1 MIVLGE
7 FPIHSSPLVKRYTL
21 KEFEELPEPS
31 DHSILELINGVL
43 YVSPLPLPEH
53 NHAAEKVDMFLRNLL
68 LKGII
73 HGKVFRPR
81 AGLKISEHTWLEPD
95 LFYLG
100 EENSKKFERSHPSTA
115 DLVVEI
121 ISPST
126 KEYDRKTKADTYAA
140 LCVRELWLIDIQ
152 EKTLEVRENSKGN
165 TKWGRIVLYSHNEE
179 VYSPVLEISFNT
191 KDIL

>member
-1 MIVLGE
+1 MIVLSE

-21 KEFEELPEPS
+21 KEFEELPEPE
-31 DHSILELINGVL
+31 DHSVLELIDGVL

-53 NHAAEKVDMFLRNLL
+53 NNAAEKVDMFLRKLIFQ
-68 LKGII
+68 GTIQGRI
-73 HGKVFRPR
+73 FIPR
-81 AGLKISEHTWLEPD
+81 AGIRLSEHTWLEPD

-100 EENSKKFERSHPSTA
+100 RENSKKFEHSHPDTA

-140 LCVRELWLIDIQ
+140 LRVRELWLINIH
-152 EKTLEVRENSKGN
+152 EKNLEVRENPQANSK
-165 TKWGRIVLYSHNEE
+165 WDRIVLYSENEE
-179 VYSPVLEISFNT
+179 AYSPVLGISFNT
-191 KDIL
+191 SEIL